1 MKKLC
6 CILFCGL
13 FFLSCKKNVDAPPV
27 PDLSWDLFE
36 SVAAK
41 RLPTASFQ
49 KMEGVY
55 TIEQGTENFGTLAP
69 ARLSYTVE
77 GQDTTY
83 HFSFFLGQDAAYII
97 CEGRRV
103 DSTIL
108 LNGYWR
114 KMVST
119 ATGSIRLTIAKDSG
133 AALLLDTGSHVLN
146 PSVLITGV
154 YGLGNTAPA
163 IPIQLRYTR
172 PLYKATPFEILA
184 HRCGGRTADLLPAS
198 ENSVE
203 MTKLAARF
211 GATGIE
217 TDVQL
222 TKDGVPIIY
231 HDATLNERLIQKNGL
246 VGPISN
252 YTYDQLYTL
261 VRLTHG
267 EHIPTLRE
275 ILNTVVYNT
284 PLEFVWLDSKYPE
297 SLQAEKELQ
306 AEFLQKAA
314 AIGRKLEIVIGIPDK
329 DVLAQFKKLPG
340 YQSVP
345 SLVEFSPEE
354 ATAVNARVWGP
365 QWTLGLQNEEVAA
378 QQAQGRRVFTWTVD
392 IPENVQRYM
401 REGRFNG
408 ILSNYPSVT
417 AFYYYARQ

>member
-1 MKKLC
+1 MKKVC
-6 CILFCGL
+6 CILLCGL
-13 FFLSCKKNVDAPPV
+13 FFLSCKKNVEAPPV
-27 PDLSWDLFE
+27 PDLTWDLFE
-36 SVAAK
+36 SAAAQ
-41 RLPTASFQ
+41 RLPAASFQ

-55 TIEQGTENFGTLAP
+55 TIDQGTEDFGTLAP
-69 ARLSYTVE
+69 ARWSYTVE
-77 GQDTTY
+77 GTDTTY
-83 HFSFFLGQDAAYII
+83 HLSFFLGQDAAYIV

-146 PSVLITGV
+146 PSVLISGV
-154 YGLGNTAPA
+154 YSLGNTAPD
-163 IPIQLRYTR
+163 IPIRLRYTR
-172 PLYKATPFEILA
+172 TLYRATPFEILA

-275 ILNTVVYNT
+275 ILHTVVYNT

-329 DVLAQFKKLPG
+329 DVLAQFKKMPG
-340 YQSVP
+340 YQNIP
-345 SLVEFSPEE
+345 SLVEFSPTE
-354 ATAVNARVWGP
+354 ATAVSARVWGP

-392 IPENVQRYM
+392 IAENVQRYM
-401 REGRFNG
+401 REGRFDG
-408 ILSNYPSVT
+408 ILSNYPSLT